1 LRLSPRDPVN
11 YWTFAFQGLADFA
24 DAHYEAAAEW
34 ARKAIHLYHR
44 FPTAHRLL
52 AASCSLLGQTEN
64 AKAALAALLSSAP
77 GSTIAK
83 TRAAV
88 PWKNPAVM
96 ERYLDALRKAGLP
109 E

>member
-1 LRLSPRDPVN
+1 L
-11 YWTFAFQGLADFA
+11 TDFG
-24 DAHYEAAAEW
+24 DARYEDAAEW
-34 ARKAIHLYHR
+34 ARKAIHLNHQ

-52 AASCSLLGQTEN
+52 AASCSLLGEIEN
-64 AKAALAALLSSAP
+64 ARSALTELLSSAP

-83 TRAAV
+83 TRSAV
-88 PWKNPAVM
+88 PWKDPAVM

>member
-1 LRLSPRDPVN
+1 MN
-11 YWTFAFQGLADFA
+11 YWTFAFHGLADFA
-24 DAHYEAAAEW
+24 DGRYEEAAEC

-64 AKAALAALLSSAP
+64 ARSALAALLSSAP
-77 GSTIAK
+77 GSTIGK

-88 PWKNPAVM
+88 PWKDPAVM
-96 ERYLDALRKAGLP
+96 ERYLDALRQAGLP